1 MHVGIDRYVTFSHD
15 DDAEAEDEDPNPG
28 VKMERQA

>member
-1 MHVGIDRYVTFSHD
+1 MLELTVTFSHD
-15 DDAEAEDEDPNPG
+15 TEAEDEDPNPG